1 MTTPRETAN
10 TLLAKLRV
18 KQWLIDRTKLNA
30 GTGTN
35 YVRRGWRERRSADS
49 DARIVRCLD
58 FERALLQL
66 RPVDAQIILL
76 TYREKQNA
84 TDAARIIG
92 VHAST
97 VIHRKPRAIAALAEI
112 LDKLNLL

>member
-10 TLLAKLRV
+10 TLLAKLRI

-30 GTGTN
+30 GTGNN
-35 YVRRGWRERRSADS
+35 YARSGWRARRSADS

-66 RPVDAQIILL
+66 PQVDAQIILL
-76 TYREKQNA
+76 TYREKQTA
-84 TDAARIIG
+84 ETTARLIG
-92 VHAST
+92 ANIST
-97 VIHRKPRAIAALAEI
+97 IYHRKPKAIARLAEI
-112 LDKLNLL
+112 LDKNDLL